1 MASFAGLDTQVLGI
15 SVDSVPCLTAWA
27 KDLGGIN
34 YPLLS
39 DFWPHGA
46 IARAYGVLRNEGT
59 SERALF
65 IIDKKG
71 IIRYV
76 DVHEIDQQ
84 PSNEVLRAS
93 LRAIDPEV
101 RHRPEP
107 QAPAPVPLPHG
118 GIVMYCTKWCPDCK
132 DARAWLAKH
141 KLPYTEVDITYTAGA
156 AQQVER
162 WANGNRT
169 TPTFDID
176 GTIVVDFDLPRL
188 REVLHISEG

>member
-118 GIVMYCTKWCPDCK
+118 GIVVYCTKWCSDCK

>member
-27 KDLGGIN
+27 KDLGGIT

-39 DFWPHGA
+39 DFWPHGEVA
-46 IARAYGVLRNEGT
+46 QRFGVLREDGT
-59 SERALF
+59 TERALF
-65 IIDKKG
+65 ILDREG

-76 DVHEIDQQ
+76 DVHDIDTQ
-84 PSNEVLRAS
+84 PSNDELRWAI
-93 LRAIDPEV
+93 RAIDPEV
-101 RHRPEP
+101 RDRPEMVEP
-107 QAPAPVPLPHG
+107 EPVTLPHG

-132 DARAWLAKH
+132 DARAWLANH
-141 KLPYTEVDITYTAGA
+141 NLPYTEVDITTTPGA
-156 AQQVER
+156 AKQVEA

-188 REVLHISEG
+188 REVLKVED

>member
-27 KDLGGIN
+27 KDLGGIT

-46 IARAYGVLRNEGT
+46 VAQRYGVLRDDGKT
-59 SERALF
+59 ERALF
-65 IIDKKG
+65 IIDKQG
-71 IIRYV
+71 VIRYV
-76 DVHEIDQQ
+76 DVHDIDLQ
-84 PSNEVLRAS
+84 PSNDELRRAI
-93 LRAIDPEV
+93 RAIDPAV
-101 RHRPEP
+101 RDRPELQEP
-107 QAPAPVPLPHG
+107 QPMPLPHG

-132 DARAWLAKH
+132 DARAWLAQH
-141 KLPYTEVDITYTAGA
+141 QLPYTEVDIYSTPGA
-156 AQQVER
+156 VKQLKA
-162 WANGNRT
+162 WAHGNRT

-188 REVLHISEG
+188 RDVLKISE